1 MSGKTF
7 HIFKTSSFPEDFP
20 DVGGEDGGKFTDGGS
35 SAWPDY
41 RVSGIKLCI
50 FLYYMIFWGGDFTG

>member
-7 HIFKTSSFPEDFP
+7 HIFKISSFPEDFP

>member
-7 HIFKTSSFPEDFP
+7 HIFKISSFPKDFP
-20 DVGGEDGGKFTDGGS
+20 DMGGEDGEKFTDGGS

-41 RVSGIKLCI
+41 RVSGIKLCS
-50 FLYYMIFWGGDFTG
+50 FLNYMIFWGEDFPG